1 MANPNDPT
9 VANFF
14 NVFTP
19 GDPHYED
26 IPWLMNNFCAQ
37 AGPPGNPTRPT
48 VGIAGAAGGIGPQFA
63 GTQKVTDL
71 FTQLITSFPTL
82 RYSTSGPFCY
92 SGDQNTIIVQ
102 TLLVTGNY
110 AVPWFP
116 GNHYAYSKP
125 LSDIDASGKSSDVPT
140 CAVFIFNPPVTGDNK
155 IVRLAIYMDR
165 WQMSVD
171 LWPGAP
177 QPRYS
182 GRPFPLP

>member
-14 NVFTP
+14 NVF
-19 GDPHYED
+19 DPTNAHYQD
-26 IPWLMNNFCAQ
+26 IPWLMNNFCAE
-37 AGPPGNPTRPT
+37 AGPPGHPTRPT

-71 FTQLITSFPTL
+71 FTQLTISFPNL
-82 RYSTSGPFCY
+82 KYATSGPFCY
-92 SGDQNTIIVQ
+92 SGDQYTIIVQ
-102 TLLVTGNY
+102 TLLSTGGY
-110 AVPWFP
+110 TQPWFP

-125 LSDIDASGKSSDVPT
+125 LSDSEPSGKNSQVPT
-140 CAVFIFNPPVTGDNK
+140 CAVFSFNPPVTGDNS

-171 LWPGAP
+171 LWPGTP

-182 GRPFPLP
+182 RRPFPIP